1 MDNLDNIKN
10 NIKNG
15 LLPVQ
20 FKDGSKG
27 FLSYS
32 QFGVN
37 GRFMNIAYGKSK
49 KGIASCPQFVNQID
63 DPYHGSTS
71 ECKNCQQRECEH
83 IEIAFYLNNIIY
95 EG

>member
-37 GRFMNIAYGKSK
+37 GKSK

-63 DPYHGSTS
+63 DPYQGSTS
-71 ECKNCQQRECEH
+71 NCLNCKQRECSH
-83 IEIAFYLNNIIY
+83 IEIANLQIY
-95 EG
+95 HTN